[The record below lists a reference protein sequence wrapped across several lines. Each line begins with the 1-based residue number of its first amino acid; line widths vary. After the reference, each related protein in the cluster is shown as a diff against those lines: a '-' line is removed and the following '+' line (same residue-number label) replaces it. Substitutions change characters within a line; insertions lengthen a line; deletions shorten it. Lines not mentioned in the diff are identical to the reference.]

1 MYAVIKLVSVVGSD
15 PEIIGV
21 IPGFYLEVDALEYMN
36 EQNEII
42 DEKIQKGLYDEDRI
56 PYFELAPILDY

>member
-1 MYAVIKLVSVVGSD
+1 
-15 PEIIGV
+15 
-21 IPGFYLEVDALEYMN
+21 MN